1 MEIEDIKSHQIIPT
15 SNRIKLDV
23 GGKIFHVS
31 KSTLL
36 KQDSFFSSMFGGKF
50 GEPKIE
56 SDGTYFIGKIY
67 PTSPIRNFLFLMY

>member
-1 MEIEDIKSHQIIPT
+1 METDLKQNNPTVSNSSRII
-15 SNRIKLDV
+15 LDV

-50 GEPKIE
+50 GEPKME
-56 SDGTYFIGKIY
+56 SDGSYFIGTQ
-67 PTSPIRNFLFLMY
+67 TSQHFYSISYH